1 LTSEF
6 DIGGYAAQ
14 TPRDF
19 PSLHLG
25 YLGNSSSKKNHSM
38 NRYQLLFYVTKQDLA
53 PLLSSLEVQQSL
65 QYTLTGMFDV
75 NRLQTY
81 FSYADIP
88 DFGRASHPNAN
99 GNPTYLVSPRG
110 TPLRFHEVPQEAGG
124 ICFAI
129 SQMLND
135 DTIIFSPGGWY
146 GNGIILYGSVGTVSN
161 SVTSK
166 TLYNFFAKAF
176 RRYFQKVQEFYVGA
190 EALNLAKGGVR
201 LTIGAS
207 SPPEFDLSP

>member
-1 LTSEF
+1 
-6 DIGGYAAQ
+6 
-14 TPRDF
+14 
-19 PSLHLG
+19 
-25 YLGNSSSKKNHSM
+25 M
-38 NRYQLLFYVTKQDLA
+38 LFYATKQDLA
-53 PLLSSLEVQQSL
+53 PLLSSLEAQQNL

-88 DFGRASHPNAN
+88 DFGRASHPNAI
-99 GNPTYLVSPRG
+99 GNPTYLVSLRG
-110 TPLRFHEVPQEAGG
+110 TTLRIQEVPQEAGG

-129 SQMLND
+129 SQRLND

-146 GNGIILYGSVGTVSN
+146 GNGIILYGSIGTISN
-161 SVTSK
+161 DATSK
-166 TLYNFFAKAF
+166 ILYNFFAKTF
-176 RRYFQKVQEFYVGA
+176 REHFRKVQEFYVGA